1 MSCRPRAETP
11 VSRVCSAGIV
21 PFEHGRGSGDR
32 PASVLREERRGERA
46 PVETR
51 WRLRARGPLRREP
64 SGPSRS
70 VSGGTSGW
78 PAGAKA
84 RADPRSARERAPG
97 RPKGRRLGSLRVS
110 CGLFADTGRW
120 RRRASTMTVEVLTA
134 TIPALRRGPSGR
146 TGEGPGPRRAS
157 VRCGEGGS
165 RSRRGARRGHAPLP
179 TIEARHEAGSRRPT
193 GHVLRRE
200 RPRATGTI
208 GRRSS
213 AGVPVRRSVF
223 GRGDRAARPN
233 RAERH
238 DASLCAPF
246 SAAHRDSGR
255 GDVSSGPTRDAC
267 RLGQGFGL
275 RSSCDAD
282 RSSPSW
288 ARPRRSSGARVGVR
302 DRPRESTAAMREASV
317 ESVSAQ
323 TPCRE
328 AGRGSSPGAA
338 ARRKATPRW
347 PADRDT

>member
-1 MSCRPRAETP
+1 MSCRSRAETP
-11 VSRVCSAGIV
+11 VSRVCSAGNV

-32 PASVLREERRGERA
+32 PASLLREERRGERA

-84 RADPRSARERAPG
+84 RADPRSARESAPG

-110 CGLFADTGRW
+110 CGSFADTGRW
-120 RRRASTMTVEVLTA
+120 RRRASTMSVEAPTA

-146 TGEGPGPRRAS
+146 TGEGPGHRRAS
-157 VRCGEGGS
+157 VRRGEGGS
-165 RSRRGARRGHAPLP
+165 RSRRGVRRGHAPLP
-179 TIEARHEAGSRRPT
+179 KIEPRHEAGSRRPT
-193 GHVLRRE
+193 GHALRRE

-223 GRGDRAARPN
+223 GRRDRAARPN
-233 RAERH
+233 RAERY
-238 DASLCAPF
+238 DASLRAPF
-246 SAAHRDSGR
+246 TAAHRDSGEVTCRPAPRAPRAVSCRASACARAVTRIGRAPR
-255 GDVSSGPTRDAC
+255 GRGRA
-267 RLGQGFGL
+267 GL
-275 RSSCDAD
+275 
-282 RSSPSW
+282 P
-288 ARPRRSSGARVGVR
+288 VR
-302 DRPRESTAAMREASV
+302 GWESEDRPRESTAAMREASV

>member
-1 MSCRPRAETP
+1 MA
-11 VSRVCSAGIV
+11 SRS
-21 PFEHGRGSGDR
+21 ESSGRSEERKGTRSR
-32 PASVLREERRGERA
+32 PAERPSSRKLVRVMRLVRGQ
-46 PVETR
+46 PQVGETG
-51 WRLRARGPLRREP
+51 LDDECRGADGDDPGSSPRTFGSRRRRP
-64 SGPSRS
+64 P
-70 VSGGTSGW
+70 
-78 PAGAKA
+78 P
-84 RADPRSARERAPG
+84 PARER
-97 RPKGRRLGSLRVS
+97 RR
-110 CGLFADTGRW
+110 
-120 RRRASTMTVEVLTA
+120 
-134 TIPALRRGPSGR
+134 
-146 TGEGPGPRRAS
+146 
-157 VRCGEGGS
+157 GEGGS
-165 RSRRGARRGHAPLP
+165 RSHRGARRGHAPLP
-179 TIEARHEAGSRRPT
+179 TIEARHEAGRRRPT
-193 GHVLRRE
+193 GHALRRE

-213 AGVPVRRSVF
+213 AGVPVRRSVY
-223 GRGDRAARPN
+223 GRGARTARPS

-238 DASLCAPF
+238 DASLRAPF